1 MSFKKLFPFFRILK
15 LAKPPCKGGLGSSF
29 VTLFASVLI
38 ATFLLNES
46 PRGIPHPDALIF
58 TQLCQSAIG
67 TVERWQDFP
76 AALAKS
82 IQDCSCYDWNRGR
95 ITSYLL
101 TMLGSITRP
110 YLQTGFFDPVALGI
124 MALNAWLSAAVLR
137 KNSPKG
143 RNITEVLTAALFCF
157 SPFTLAAIQCQFIY
171 SKYICTTFMLGALLA
186 FSLPAKIFCMVA
198 GVFSDEIGLLFGM
211 IYGGVLLAEKLRTAT
226 MKPFFRTVARL
237 ACVGV
242 WASFL
247 WSFYHACLQIFF
259 GQQPKLMRKSKFLPG
274 WEQISDTFFY
284 PFKTVLWGWGTIL
297 LHQSDSGTIASSLGG
312 LPWPVWIAPLLLI
325 GAVCL
330 FFRLRPLPVVGVP
343 WENMRDSTC
352 LLGTLGVVNFVFYK
366 GQVGD
371 TGYYGYPLFVGLTL
385 VLIHFLNYRAPRLAV
400 ACSALLALTTFLSV
414 PATLQGNRLRISR
427 ELLGSSIQIE
437 RVADL
442 EKLILATGHHEKLPE
457 IFISGQEIAAAGF
470 NSFSEKYFPIKGIAR
485 IFLWPRALPGEIPAL
500 RLEP

>member
-1 MSFKKLFPFFRILK
+1 M
-15 LAKPPCKGGLGSSF
+15 
-29 VTLFASVLI
+29 V
-38 ATFLLNES
+38 
-46 PRGIPHPDALIF
+46 
-58 TQLCQSAIG
+58 
-67 TVERWQDFP
+67 
-76 AALAKS
+76 
-82 IQDCSCYDWNRGR
+82 
-95 ITSYLL
+95 
-101 TMLGSITRP
+101 
-110 YLQTGFFDPVALGI
+110 
-124 MALNAWLSAAVLR
+124 
-137 KNSPKG
+137 
-143 RNITEVLTAALFCF
+143 
-157 SPFTLAAIQCQFIY
+157 
-171 SKYICTTFMLGALLA
+171 GALLA
-186 FSLPAKIFCMVA
+186 SSLPAKMVCMVA

-297 LHQSDSGTIASSLGG
+297 LHQSDSGAGVSLPAG
-312 LPWPVWIAPLLLI
+312 LPWPVWILPLSLI
-325 GAVCL
+325 GVVCL
-330 FFRLRPLPVVGVP
+330 LFCLCPLPAVGVP
-343 WENMRDSTC
+343 WETLRDSAC

-371 TGYYGYPLFVGLTL
+371 YGYYGYPLFVGLTL
-385 VLIHFLNYRAPRLAV
+385 VLILFLNYRVPRLAV
-400 ACSALLALTTFLSV
+400 ACSALLAQTTFLSV
-414 PATLQGNRLRISR
+414 PATLQGIRLRISR

-485 IFLWPRALPGEIPAL
+485 ICLWPRALPGEIPAL